1 MTTVTRETYRFGA
14 RVVRGP
20 RWCFNRQDCDY
31 SGSPT
36 IGTLGRRGSA
46 SSSWVFVTWDSGY
59 TNDYNV
65 AEGHLA
71 YPDEK
76 DIAMYNAS
84 SEERR
89 RLEDER
95 YALEP
100 L

>member
-1 MTTVTRETYRFGA
+1 MTPVTDENYRLGA

-20 RWCFNRQDCDY
+20 RWCFNKQDCDY

-36 IGTLGRRGSA
+36 IGTLGSRESA
-46 SSSWVFVTWDSGY
+46 SSSWVFVTWGSGY
-59 TNDYNV
+59 ANNYNIN
-65 AEGHLA
+65 EGHLA
-71 YPDEK
+71 YHDEK

>member
-1 MTTVTRETYRFGA
+1 MTPVTRENYRFGA

-20 RWCFNRQDCDY
+20 RWCFNQQDCDY

-36 IGTLGRRGSA
+36 IGTLGSRESA
-46 SSSWVFVTWDSGY
+46 RSSWVSVTWDSGY

-65 AEGHLA
+65 NKGHLA

-76 DIAMYNAS
+76 DIAKYNAF